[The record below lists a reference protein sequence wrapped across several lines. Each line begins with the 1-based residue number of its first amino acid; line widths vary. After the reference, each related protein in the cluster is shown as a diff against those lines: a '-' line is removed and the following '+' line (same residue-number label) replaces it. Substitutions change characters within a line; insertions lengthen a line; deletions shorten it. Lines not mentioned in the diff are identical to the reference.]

1 MNTDRYEL
9 ITEINHHLDGASFLL
24 GSLLRQNLN
33 ETPEFWS
40 AVQQAVQ
47 QALMELKADTLMN
60 GSDQVRFDA

>member
-40 AVQQAVQ
+40 AVQQA
-47 QALMELKADTLMN
+47 DTLMN

>member
-40 AVQQAVQ
+40 AVQQA
-47 QALMELKADTLMN
+47 LMELKADTLMN